1 MGSSAPWKSS
11 SKDDPPIAPTA
22 VAGSEPPAPPAPP
35 APRTPSTADSAVA
48 VGREDAG
55 GNHRWTAPRLLP
67 VEAEHPPPPVRLRV
81 RLLIRFLFEVP
92 PDEHPVVHLYV
103 RRRVLEQR
111 QPRSLLRVGVLE
123 TALPGDDRDEQPGLA
138 LLARGRVPGEFRDVS
153 SLCVTR
159 GVSQHRRRMK
169 PRRARPDERD
179 APDHQRR
186 ARDDPREKAAT
197 PPMLI
202 MSIDDVRGDAL
213 LDVPEFS
220 RRRWTRALHPPRVAR
235 APEQRRGLGRAPLNH
250 GAGR

>member
-1 MGSSAPWKSS
+1 MRLRNGVLLAHRRRRER
-11 SKDDPPIAPTA
+11 A
-22 VAGSEPPAPPAPP
+22 AGPARATGPED
-35 APRTPSTADSAVA
+35 TVDTDSVVA

-169 PRRARPDERD
+169 PRRARPEERD

-197 PPMLI
+197 PPTLI
-202 MSIDDVRGDAL
+202 MSIDVRGDAL

-220 RRRWTRALHPPRVAR
+220 RRRWTRALWGAPRVAR
-235 APEQRRGLGRAPLNH
+235 GLEQRRGLGRAPLNH